1 MGEFFSVKMSGN
13 LDAALEQFAARA
25 KDLAA
30 VGAQAMAQAVY
41 DDAKATTA
49 FKDKTGKLRAAI
61 YQVHS
66 RDKSVHGRHEY
77 HVSWNRNK
85 APHGHLV
92 EFGTSRAPAHPF
104 LYPAFDQNKGRLVD
118 VANTAMAAKLKEVA

>member
-1 MGEFFSVKMSGN
+1 MGEFFSARMTGN
-13 LDAALEQFAARA
+13 LDAALEKFAEKA

-30 VGAQAMAQAVY
+30 VGAQAMAQVVY
-41 DDAKATTA
+41 DAAKETTA
-49 FKDKTGKLRAAI
+49 FKDKTGKLRNAI

-66 RDKSVHGRHEY
+66 KDKSIHGRHEY
-77 HVSWNRNK
+77 HVSWNRIK

-104 LYPAFDQNKGRLVD
+104 LYPAYEHNKSRLVD
-118 VANTAMAAKLKEVA
+118 VANTAMATELKEIA